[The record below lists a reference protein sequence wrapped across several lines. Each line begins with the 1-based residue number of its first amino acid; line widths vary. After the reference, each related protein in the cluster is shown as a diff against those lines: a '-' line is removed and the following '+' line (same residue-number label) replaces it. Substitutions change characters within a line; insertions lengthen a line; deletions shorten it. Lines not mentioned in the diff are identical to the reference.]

1 MKKKKNLIWVE
12 KNRMVFGFWFLRPL
26 WNNQK
31 SIILVSEVKTILFP
45 SSTLCLWFEGE
56 GEIGN

>member
-1 MKKKKNLIWVE
+1 ME
-12 KNRMVFGFWFLRPL
+12 QP
-26 WNNQK
+26 K
-31 SIILVSEVKTILFP
+31 SVILVSEVKTILFP